1 MQSDKEKTNWLLLA
15 LEDWTTWADRW
26 DIVEGHYWFYVD
38 WHGGQG
44 SYFYQRL
51 CRIRSYYKPSRY
63 PRGTAICARLA
74 RLSMMNWSPG
84 TLASYSG
91 RGGPGMTFITL
102 EIDAETGEAETWVAH
117 SRSSFTA
124 RVNRRLRE
132 MVEAGSLAVGGHYKD
147 PLEGLE
153 ALSEAGLEI
162 MVFDQLHAIAHV
174 RSKGAHHWA
183 LYEALRD
190 HGLIH
195 PPFIVSW
202 YDCRPR

>member
-1 MQSDKEKTNWLLLA
+1 
-15 LEDWTTWADRW
+15 
-26 DIVEGHYWFYVD
+26 
-38 WHGGQG
+38 
-44 SYFYQRL
+44 
-51 CRIRSYYKPSRY
+51 
-63 PRGTAICARLA
+63 
-74 RLSMMNWSPG
+74 
-84 TLASYSG
+84 
-91 RGGPGMTFITL
+91 MTFITL

-132 MVEAGSLAVGGHYKD
+132 MVEAGALAVGGHYKD

-153 ALSEAGLEI
+153 VMSEAGLEI

-183 LYEALRD
+183 VYEALRD

-202 YDCRPR
+202 YDCPPEVRATRLLVNEASAEVWNQLEAERVADHRLSEGCSDVRLAEHDMCGDLIRERAPPFHP